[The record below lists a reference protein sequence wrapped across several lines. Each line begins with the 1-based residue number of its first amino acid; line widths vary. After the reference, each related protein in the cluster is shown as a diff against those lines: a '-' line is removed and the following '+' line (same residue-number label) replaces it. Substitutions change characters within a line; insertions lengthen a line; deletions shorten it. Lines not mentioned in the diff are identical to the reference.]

1 MARLLIDDEN
11 DERNLVIFEGEFLD
25 GEPSGFGR
33 LLMSDGTC
41 KEGIWVNANEGM
53 H

>member
-1 MARLLIDDEN
+1 MARLVAEDESY
-11 DERNLVIFEGEFLD
+11 ERNLVIFEGEFLD

-41 KEGIWVNANEGM
+41 KEGIWVNANEGL

>member
-1 MARLLIDDEN
+1 MARLVAEDESY
-11 DERNLVIFEGEFLD
+11 ERNLVIFEGEFLD

-41 KEGIWVNANEGM
+41 KEGI
-53 H
+53 